1 MNSLDETK
9 FSFGAFTIQP
19 SEVFVTSQHSFAFV
33 NLKPIVPGHVLVSP
47 KRVVQRF
54 TEMTSEEVADLWIL
68 VQRVGKVVESHYSAA
83 SLTLAMQDGP
93 LAGQSVPH
101 VHVHVLPRRAG
112 DFARNDDVYDAL
124 EQGSKEMAPEITKQQ
139 QGERLDLDQERRVAT
154 PQEMAA
160 EAATLRAL
168 FVTA

>member
-101 VHVHVLPRRAG
+101 VHVHVLPRQ
-112 DFARNDDVYDAL
+112 DVMPDS
-124 EQGSKEMAPEITKQQ
+124 GRREITEQQ